1 MTDGLVWEER
11 PGALRRPVLVAG
23 FEGWN
28 DAADAA
34 SAAAQWVSQ
43 HGGPAKRIASVDPE
57 EHFDFQARRPTV
69 ELVDGVTRAVRWPEN
84 VFFTVEFEDRDLV
97 VLRGIE
103 PSYRWK
109 SFCNAV
115 LAVVRETGCE
125 MVVTFGALLAD
136 VPHTRKVR
144 ITGTATDPELIR
156 RLDLAHSRYEGPTGI
171 VGVLHDACHAAGVPS
186 VSLWAPVPHYIASP
200 PNPPAT
206 LGLLERF
213 GSLLGLQ
220 FRLDRLEESVGT
232 WRRRVDEVAGDD
244 DDVRAYV
251 QKLEERYDAESDDG
265 ASWGDDLP
273 SGDELASELE
283 RFLREQRGDR

>member
-1 MTDGLVWEER
+1 MADGLVWEEQPR
-11 PGALRRPVLVAG
+11 ALRRPVLVAG

-34 SAAAQWVSQ
+34 SAAAQWVAQ
-43 HGGPAKRIASVDPE
+43 HGGPTSRIASVDPE

-69 ELVDGVTRAVRWPEN
+69 ELADGVTRAVRWPEN
-84 VFFTVEFEDRDLV
+84 VFSTVQFEGRDLV

-115 LAVVRETGCE
+115 LTVVRETGCE

-144 ITGTATDPELIR
+144 ITGTATDAELIR
-156 RLDLAHSRYEGPTGI
+156 RLDLAQSRYEGPTGI

-186 VSLWAPVPHYIASP
+186 VSLWAPVPHYIAAP

-206 LGLLERF
+206 LGLLERV
-213 GSLLGLQ
+213 GSLLGLD
-220 FRLDRLEESVGT
+220 FELSRLEDSVGS

-251 QKLEERYDAESDDG
+251 RKLEERYDAEDAEG
-265 ASWGDDLP
+265 ASWGDELP
-273 SGDELASELE
+273 SGEELASELE

>member
-1 MTDGLVWEER
+1 MADGLVWDER
-11 PGALRRPVLVAG
+11 PGTLRRPVLVAG

-43 HGGPAKRIASVDPE
+43 HGGPAKRIAGIDPE
-57 EHFDFQARRPTV
+57 EHFDFQSRRPNV

-84 VFFTVEFEDRDLV
+84 VFFTVQFEGRDLV

-109 SFCNAV
+109 SFCDAV
-115 LAVVRETGCE
+115 LDVVRETGCE

-171 VGVLHDACHAAGVPS
+171 VGVLHDACHSAGVPS
-186 VSLWAPVPHYIASP
+186 VSLWAPVPHYIAAP

-213 GSLLGLQ
+213 ASLLGLE
-220 FRLDRLEESVGT
+220 FDLDRLEESVGT

-251 QKLEERYDAESDDG
+251 QKLEERYDTEALEG
-265 ASWGDDLP
+265 TTWGDQLP
-273 SGDELASELE
+273 SGEELASELE

>member
-1 MTDGLVWEER
+1 MADGLMWEHHPE
-11 PGALRRPVLVAG
+11 GLRRPVLVAG

-34 SAAAQWVSQ
+34 SAAAQWVAQ
-43 HGGPAKRIASVDPE
+43 HGDGAERIATVDPE
-57 EHFDFQARRPTV
+57 EHFDFQARRPNV
-69 ELVDGVTRAVRWPEN
+69 ELADGVTRAVLWPEN
-84 VFFTVEFEDRDLV
+84 SFSTVHFDDRDIV

-115 LAVVRETGCE
+115 LTVVHETGCE

-136 VPHTRKVR
+136 VPHTRSVR

-171 VGVLHDACHAAGVPS
+171 VGVLHDACHTAGVPS
-186 VSLWAPVPHYIASP
+186 VSLWAPVPHYIAAP

-206 LGLLERF
+206 LGLLQRL
-213 GSLLGLQ
+213 GSLLGVRLD
-220 FRLDRLEESVGT
+220 LDRLADGVGA
-232 WRRRVDEVAGDD
+232 WRHRVDEVAGDD

-251 QKLEERYDAESDDG
+251 RKLEERYDAEAQDG
-265 ASWGDDLP
+265 ASWGERLP
-273 SGDELASELE
+273 SGEELANELE